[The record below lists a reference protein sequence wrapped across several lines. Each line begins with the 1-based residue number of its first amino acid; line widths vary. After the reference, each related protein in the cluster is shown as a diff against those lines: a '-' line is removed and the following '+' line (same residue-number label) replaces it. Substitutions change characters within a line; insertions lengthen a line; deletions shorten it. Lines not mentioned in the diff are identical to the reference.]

1 MTETADKHPIEIKV
15 WPHRRK
21 GKLPAKSKQQWR
33 RMHAMYRRGEITKEE
48 LDRFVKGVDYDSL
61 PQRVGKK
68 SKPRKTVR
76 RGKARG

>member
-1 MTETADKHPIEIKV
+1 
-15 WPHRRK
+15 
-21 GKLPAKSKQQWR
+21 
-33 RMHAMYRRGEITKEE
+33 MYRRGEITKEE